1 MMLNSTLVAHA
12 LRERASQCERHEF
25 AEAVYIGLK
34 IGAVIF
40 LVLLAMDVL
49 TSK

>member
-12 LRERASQCERHEF
+12 LKERASQHERHKL
-25 AEAVYIGLK
+25 AEAAYLGLK

-40 LVLLAMDVL
+40 LVLLAIGLL
-49 TSK
+49 TN